1 MKYLIL
7 AMALVAFA
15 PAQAHTPHHADAETL
30 EQELHRV
37 QMEVELIE
45 QQMRLELLTMLMEE
59 FDVVSA
65 AAFLATTDC
74 SSGVQQ

>member
-15 PAQAHTPHHADAETL
+15 PAQAHTPHHADTETL
-30 EQELHRV
+30 EQELHLV

-45 QQMRLELLTMLMEE
+45 Q
-59 FDVVSA
+59 
-65 AAFLATTDC
+65 
-74 SSGVQQ
+74 